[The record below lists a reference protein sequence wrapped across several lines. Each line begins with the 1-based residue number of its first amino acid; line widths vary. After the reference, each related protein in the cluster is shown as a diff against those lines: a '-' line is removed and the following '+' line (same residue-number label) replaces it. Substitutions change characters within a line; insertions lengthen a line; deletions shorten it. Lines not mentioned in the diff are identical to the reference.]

1 MTASLW
7 ALLNNPPNW
16 PGDDG
21 DNEVTPHQ
29 AEDQG
34 AGEEEV
40 EDGDPHPA
48 NDDDDNND
56 DDRDDHD
63 GDWDDDDGNDKSF
76 LLIMVALKDEA
87 LPTHHQREAKKSH
100 FTAWKVWFHPVF

>member
-7 ALLNNPPNW
+7 ALNLPNW

-48 NDDDDNND
+48 
-56 DDRDDHD
+56 
-63 GDWDDDDGNDKSF
+63 
-76 LLIMVALKDEA
+76 
-87 LPTHHQREAKKSH
+87 HHQGEAEKGH
-100 FTAWKVWFHPVF
+100 LTAWKVWFNASWNFAESAELSFHLTTLLNKIKLC

>member
-7 ALLNNPPNW
+7 ALNLPNW

-48 NDDDDNND
+48 NDDDDDN
-56 DDRDDHD
+56 DDHD

-76 LLIMVALKDEA
+76 LLIM
-87 LPTHHQREAKKSH
+87 
-100 FTAWKVWFHPVF
+100 

>member
-1 MTASLW
+1 M
-7 ALLNNPPNW
+7 LNNLPNW
-16 PGDDG
+16 PGDDC

-40 EDGDPHPA
+40 EDGDPHP
-48 NDDDDNND
+48 DNND
-56 DDRDDHD
+56 DDADDGDDDD
-63 GDWDDDDGNDKSF
+63 GDWDYDDGNNKSF

-87 LPTHHQREAKKSH
+87 LPTHHQGEAKKSH
-100 FTAWKVWFHPVF
+100 FAAWKVWFHQFFF